1 MSTHQIRDESG
12 RSVPFEELYDRHF
25 DAIFR
30 HVLHRVGNVAQAE
43 DLTSQTFFK
52 ALKGLWRFRWSR
64 GSFQAWLYRIA
75 TNEVNTH
82 FRRRRPSDPLDGF
95 EDRSPVGQEASE
107 ADSVLSR
114 NELFGELSRC
124 LRRLHPEEQA
134 LVVLRYL
141 EEKPFAEIAAILKKR
156 TGAVTMR
163 THRALDKL
171 KRELE
176 QRGVDHE
183 RLREELE
190 EPATRG
196 PGGPIQADL
205 AP

>member
-30 HVLHRVGNVAQAE
+30 YVLHRVGNVAEAE

-52 ALKGLWRFRWSR
+52 ALRGLWRFRWSG

-82 FRRRRPSDPLDGF
+82 FRRPRPSDPLEDF
-95 EDRSPVGQEASE
+95 EEQEASE
-107 ADSVLSR
+107 AESALSR
-114 NELFGELSRC
+114 VELFRELSRC

-190 EPATRG
+190 EPATRC